1 MITPVE
7 AKQISI
13 DKANIEKIISDIDSS
28 IKNYHG
34 WYPWEEAVID
44 GEYPNNVMDA
54 ILEKYFDVGWKF
66 IFWNRSSEQGE
77 RAGLTNIMFS
87 TSKIAPQYISNKHQ
101 FVKR

>member
-13 DKANIEKIISDIDSS
+13 DKANIEKIISDIDAS

-34 WYPWEEAVID
+34 WYPWEEAIID

-54 ILEKYFDVGWKF
+54 VLEKYFDAGWKF

-77 RAGLTNIMFS
+77 RPGLTSIMFS
-87 TSKIAPQYISNKHQ
+87 TSKIETQYINNKHQ